1 MEPTR
6 QGISRAGQSDNWL
19 VSIVIIAALLF
30 AFGLIAEEVVEGE
43 PLAFDRTVM
52 LALRDAA
59 NPSIPIEPP
68 WLLEAARDVTSLGST
83 IVRGIVLFAV
93 VGYLLLD
100 RERAAALLMLGAVLG
115 GVALNHRAL
124 SGEREIG
131 IGAKGSV
138 LIVHAATAISTRVRG
153 PEGNSYNL
161 ISVAGNR
168 LSVSVMAWFA
178 NRGFYESRVLSFQLQ
193 DGRWQPA

>member
-59 NPSIPIEPP
+59 NPSIPIGPP
-68 WLLEAARDVTSLGST
+68 
-83 IVRGIVLFAV
+83 
-93 VGYLLLD
+93 
-100 RERAAALLMLGAVLG
+100 
-115 GVALNHRAL
+115 
-124 SGEREIG
+124 
-131 IGAKGSV
+131 
-138 LIVHAATAISTRVRG
+138 
-153 PEGNSYNL
+153 
-161 ISVAGNR
+161 
-168 LSVSVMAWFA
+168 
-178 NRGFYESRVLSFQLQ
+178 
-193 DGRWQPA
+193 